1 MGGRNNEHA
10 AYSWWERLTVSMEN
24 ETPHLQCLTEESSQD
39 ITAVL
44 VNYTGEP
51 LGKVESLSAL

>member
-1 MGGRNNEHA
+1 
-10 AYSWWERLTVSMEN
+10 MES
-24 ETPHLQCLTEESSQD
+24 ETPHLQCLTEESSQG

-51 LGKVESLSAL
+51 LGNVESLSVFIAGACSLLNIHQVGASLFV